1 MTPPMQVEPALH
13 KTTQR
18 MLSPFN
24 SSGSLLLWLSN
35 WVARLINQTLC
46 PHNFECVVNGVEI
59 GPGSAVRIEVVV
71 APGEVLAV
79 VDSEVHVVQRVVSRA
94 VDKLLG
100 PVAGN
105 HVAVVDEDSPDLHS
119 NEEKRVQVAV
129 HWADEDERAGHVL
142 VVVSNIVISE
152 SYLLV
157 WQGLHISVERVE
169 SKRSPGCRNCIML
182 VLPRRIKDVE
192 GTDQSIC
199 GVACGCTCKHWG
211 GARGGGS
218 SK

>member
-1 MTPPMQVEPALH
+1 MQVEPALH

-35 WVARLINQTLC
+35 WVARLINQTLR
-46 PHNFECVVNGVEI
+46 PHNFECVVDGVEI

-94 VDKLLG
+94 VDELFS
-100 PVAGN
+100 PVAGD

-129 HWADEDERAGHVL
+129 HWANEDECAGHVL
-142 VVVSNIVISE
+142 ASSNMVVSK

-157 WQGLHISVERVE
+157 WQGLHISIEWVE

-192 GTDQSIC
+192 STDQSIC